1 MILSLDEIVLIYN
14 SIPTPCV
21 ILHPDRPNYTIAA
34 ANTAFFDATYI
45 QLKALSGRKFFDAF
59 PINSDDDGSRTRAIY
74 AAFEHVLDHKQ
85 PYVIRYHRYDLSESD
100 DNRNSRYWNI
110 ETYPLL
116 NEAGDIQ
123 FIIQS
128 STDVTAHYHAEK
140 QLGENQIMISRE
152 LEERKR
158 IEEKLRVSNE
168 RYDYVN
174 KATNDAIYEWDIK
187 TGQIHW
193 GEAFSRLFNYADE
206 ENFPLSRWLALIHP
220 DDFATLESSLS
231 KTLANTSQNNWKFS
245 YRLKRADGSY
255 AFVEENG
262 YILRDNK
269 GCAIRMIGAV
279 RDSTERERARSEIES
294 LKNTYSDLFHLSPL
308 PMWVYDLESLKFL
321 DVNNAA
327 MAHYGYSRTE
337 FLSMSILDIRPEEDA
352 PTVIRQV
359 KNEVKQGVYHSSEVR
374 HKTKKGEIILVN
386 TKGNSIHY
394 GVREVRLVVAID
406 ITERKRAQQ
415 ALMDRERRFKTLI
428 QEGSDIIAITD
439 LNGHY
444 AYVSPNIKRILGLSP
459 EELLGK
465 DASGFVYEGD
475 REAFKQQ
482 ISLLDKKKQH
492 MIAGFR
498 YKDPAGKTYWIE
510 SVITDL
516 RDDVAIAG
524 IVSNSRVVTERVENE
539 IKIKEHLERYNIVS
553 KATSDAIWDVD
564 MQSGKLMW
572 NHGISAMF
580 GHEVK
585 AYDYDWWSKHVHPD
599 DVQRVKKVV
608 DANIRQKL
616 PRWTSEY
623 RFQCADGAYKYVL
636 DRGFLIFD
644 EDSGQPI
651 RMIGALQDI
660 TERVKHTKAIEARN
674 AQLIEIAWTQSHL
687 VRAPLAN
694 ILALLQLLDD
704 DRVDRVEK
712 RTMMTYL
719 YNSAVELDTIIKE
732 IVAKSERAA
741 NQDGL

>member
-1 MILSLDEIVLIYN
+1 
-14 SIPTPCV
+14 V

-34 ANTAFFDATYI
+34 ANTAFLDATYT

-59 PINSDDDGSRTRAIY
+59 PINSDDDGRRTRDIY
-74 AAFEHVLDHKQ
+74 AAFAHVLDHKQ
-85 PYVIRYHRYDLSESD
+85 PYVIRYHRYDLSELD
-100 DNRNSRYWNI
+100 DDRDSRYWNI

-116 NEAGDIQ
+116 NESGEIQ

-128 STDVTAHYHAEK
+128 STDVTAHYHAEN
-140 QLGENQIMISRE
+140 QLQENHIMISRE

-174 KATNDAIYEWDIK
+174 KATNDVIYEWNIL
-187 TGQIHW
+187 TAQVHW
-193 GEAFSRLFNYADE
+193 GEAFTRLFNYADE
-206 ENFPLSRWLALIHP
+206 ENFPLSRWLAMIHP
-220 DDFATLESSLS
+220 DDFTALESSLGS
-231 KTLANTSQNNWKFS
+231 ALANTSQNNWTFS
-245 YRLKRADGSY
+245 YRMKRADDTY

-262 YILRDNK
+262 YILRDDQ
-269 GCAIRMIGAV
+269 GYAIRMIGVV

-321 DVNNAA
+321 DVNKAA
-327 MAHYGYSRTE
+327 LAHYGYSSTE
-337 FLSMSILDIRPEEDA
+337 FLSMSILDIRPKEDA
-352 PTVIRQV
+352 ATLIRQI
-359 KNEVKQGVYHSSEVR
+359 KNEVRQGIYHSSDVR
-374 HKTKKGEIILVN
+374 HKKKSGEIILVN

-394 GVREVRLVVAID
+394 GQREVRLVVAID
-406 ITERKRAQQ
+406 ITERIRAQQ
-415 ALMDRERRFKTLI
+415 ALMDSERRFKTLI

-439 LNGHY
+439 LNGQY
-444 AYVSPNIKRILGLSP
+444 TYVSPNIKRILGLSP
-459 EELLGK
+459 KELLGK

-482 ISLLDKKKQH
+482 ISLLDNKKQH
-492 MIAGFR
+492 VIAGFR
-498 YKDPAGKTYWIE
+498 YIDPAGKTYWIE

-516 RDDVAIAG
+516 REDLSIAG

-539 IKIKEHLERYNIVS
+539 IKIKEHLDRYNIVS

-564 MQSGKLMW
+564 MQSGKLLW

-585 AYDYDWWSKHVHPD
+585 EYEYDWWFKHVHPD
-599 DVQRVKKVV
+599 DVQRVKKIV
-608 DANIRQKL
+608 DANIRKKL

-623 RFQCADGAYKYVL
+623 RFQCADGTYKYVL

-644 EDSGQPI
+644 ENNGHPI

-674 AQLIEIAWTQSHL
+674 AQLTEIAWTQSHL

-704 DRVDRVEK
+704 DTVDRIDK

-719 YNSAVELDTIIKE
+719 YESAVDLDAIIKE
-732 IVAKSERAA
+732 IVAKSENAA